1 VNSDHPRI
9 EGPELHPEIT
19 SSGVHLVQLAGD
31 HPGFQDT
38 AYRKRRDKIA
48 RLSMVW
54 SPGQP
59 VPDVPY
65 TDAEHGVWRSI
76 LQALAPLHAAR
87 AGRAYHE
94 ACEIIRLPSE
104 RIPQLSEV
112 NALLASHGGY
122 RMVPAGGLVTARDFL
137 MHLGVREFE
146 STQYIR
152 HQSRP
157 FYTPEPDVVHE
168 LVGHAASLAHP
179 QFTRLNE
186 LFGKAIALVNEDDAY
201 DIAQL
206 IRLYWWTVEFGV
218 HKEDGTLKTC
228 GAGLLSSVGELGEF
242 EKRAKLIPFSVAEAI
257 ESDFD
262 PTAYQGTLFV
272 GESFDA
278 VVDETAAYLER
289 RIRR

>member
-1 VNSDHPRI
+1 MKMDVN
-9 EGPELHPEIT
+9 PET
-19 SSGVHLVQLAGD
+19 TASGVHLVQLAGD
-31 HPGFQDT
+31 HPGFLDT

-48 RLSMVW
+48 RLSVMW
-54 SPGQP
+54 IPGEP

-65 TDAEHGVWRSI
+65 TDDEHGVWRTI
-76 LQALAPLHAAR
+76 LDALAPLHAKR
-87 AGRAYHE
+87 AGRAYLE
-94 ACEIIRLPSE
+94 ACEEVRLPTD
-104 RIPQLSEV
+104 RIPQLTAV
-112 NALLASHGGY
+112 NTLLARKRGY
-122 RMVPAGGLVTARDFL
+122 RMIPAGGLVTPRDFL
-137 MHLGVREFE
+137 MHLGTREFV

-179 QFTRLNE
+179 QFTRLNT
-186 LFGKAIALVNEDDAY
+186 LFGQAIGRVDASNELAIAE
-201 DIAQL
+201 L

-218 HKEDGTLKTC
+218 HKEDGTIKTC

-242 EKRAKLIPFSVAEAI
+242 ETRAKLVPFSVAEAI
-257 ESDFD
+257 GTDFD

-272 GESFDA
+272 GESFAA

-289 RIRR
+289 RLERAS